1 MTMQS
6 IPGARIASLDAVRGF
21 AVCGILL
28 MNIVPI
34 GLPAFA
40 QNNPLFYG
48 TRGPSDMAAWAINFV
63 LSEGKMR
70 ALFTMLFGA
79 SMVLMAERAEA
90 SEPGS
95 AAEAHFHRMFWLGI
109 FGLAHAWLLWF
120 GDILLQYAV
129 CGAIGFVF
137 WRWKPWALWTLF
149 GTMMLVQLAQAW
161 ERYGHGLTSAAA
173 HAANRAADAA
183 IAARDVG
190 LYRGDFGDVFTA
202 RAPMT
207 MQFQTE
213 ILPDSVPEILGFMAL
228 GIIFYRNGFLT
239 GAWSVARYRWT
250 IAIGYLIAV
259 PLHLPLIRMLI
270 DGGFAPAAIAIGEG
284 LGLLLRPF
292 VALAHAAAVILL
304 LRSGTMRWL
313 SERLVAAGRMAF
325 SNYLGTT
332 FVTTM
337 LFYGYGFGLYGSLS
351 RAELY
356 IVVLGVWALILGW
369 SKPWLER
376 YRYGPL
382 EWLWRS
388 LARGSPQPMRRPLAS
403 A

>member
-1 MTMQS
+1 MA
-6 IPGARIASLDAVRGF
+6 GARIASIDAVRGF

-28 MNIVPI
+28 MNIVPM
-34 GLPAFA
+34 GMPAFA
-40 QNNPLFYG
+40 QNDPLFFG
-48 TRGPSDMAAWAINFV
+48 TRGPADWAAWAINFM

-95 AAEAHFHRMFWLGI
+95 AAQAHFHRMFWLGI

-129 CGAIGFVF
+129 CGAIGFLF
-137 WRWKPWALWTLF
+137 WRWKLSALWMVF
-149 GTMMLVQLAQAW
+149 GTMLVVQLAQAW
-161 ERYGHGLTSAAA
+161 ERYSLSAADA
-173 HAANRAADAA
+173 SGSRTAADAA
-183 IAARDVG
+183 IAARDVAS
-190 LYRGDFGDVFTA
+190 YRGDFGDVFTA

-207 MQFQTE
+207 MEFQTE
-213 ILPDSVPEILGFMAL
+213 ILPNSVPEILCFMAL

-239 GAWSVARYRWT
+239 GAWSGARYRWT
-250 IAIGYLIAV
+250 MAAGYLIAA
-259 PLHLPLIRMLI
+259 PLHFPLIRMLV
-270 DGGFAPAAIAIGEG
+270 DERFAPAALALADGSS
-284 LGLLLRPF
+284 LLLRPF
-292 VALAHAAAVILL
+292 VALAHAAAFILL
-304 LRSGTMRWL
+304 LRSGAARWL
-313 SERLVAAGRMAF
+313 SERLMAAGRMAF

-332 FVTTM
+332 LVATT
-337 LFYGYGFGLYGSLS
+337 LFYGYGLGLYGTLS

-356 IVVLGVWALILGW
+356 LVVLGIWMLILGW
-369 SKPWLER
+369 SKPWLEH

-382 EWLWRS
+382 EWLWRT
-388 LARGSPQPMRRPLAS
+388 LARGTPQPMRKPGGS